1 MSALFLSFP
10 SWLLFILFV
19 GGSIAVTTL
28 GVLLLRRRKMKL
40 MSNES
45 IGFIFATVS
54 VVYAVLLG
62 FLVIYVWEA
71 FGAADHAVSQEAAA
85 IVVTA
90 RYSASFPEPIRGIMH
105 DRLRHYTEL
114 VINDEWPMMQ
124 QTGGDHFGSVEGS
137 QDLQAMFNVIQQKLP
152 QTAVTANALNSL
164 STLSQD
170 RLFRLQS
177 ATSIPDYFWLVL
189 LAGGMVVVYLGMILE
204 IENAR
209 LHLVLTGL
217 LVSIIA
223 MSLWLIAIINNPF
236 AGDLQ
241 VSTDSLQ
248 YALHVLSLLPR

>member
-1 MSALFLSFP
+1 MSELFLSIP
-10 SWLLFILFV
+10 SWLLFIIFV
-19 GGSIAVTTL
+19 GGSIALTSF
-28 GVLLLRRRKMKL
+28 GVLVLRRRKMKL

-62 FLVIYVWEA
+62 FLVIFVWEA

-90 RYSASFPEPIRGIMH
+90 RYSASFPEPIRSVIH

-114 VINDEWPMMQ
+114 VINDEWPLMQ
-124 QTGGDHFGSVEGS
+124 ATGGDHFGSAEGS
-137 QDLQAMFNVIQQKLP
+137 QDLQAMWNVMQQKLP
-152 QTAVTANALNSL
+152 QNAVTANSLSSL

-170 RLFRLQS
+170 RLLRLQS
-177 ATSIPDYFWLVL
+177 ATAIPDYFWLVL
-189 LAGGMVVVYLGMILE
+189 IAGGMVVTYLGMILE

-209 LHLVLTGL
+209 LHLVLTAL

-236 AGDLQ
+236 SGDLQ
-241 VSTDSLQ
+241 VSTDSLK
-248 YALHVLSLLPR
+248 YALHVISLLPR

>member
-1 MSALFLSFP
+1 
-10 SWLLFILFV
+10 
-19 GGSIAVTTL
+19 
-28 GVLLLRRRKMKL
+28 
-40 MSNES
+40 
-45 IGFIFATVS
+45 
-54 VVYAVLLG
+54 
-62 FLVIYVWEA
+62 
-71 FGAADHAVSQEAAA
+71 
-85 IVVTA
+85 
-90 RYSASFPEPIRGIMH
+90 
-105 DRLRHYTEL
+105 
-114 VINDEWPMMQ
+114 
-124 QTGGDHFGSVEGS
+124 
-137 QDLQAMFNVIQQKLP
+137 
-152 QTAVTANALNSL
+152 TANALNSL

-170 RLFRLQS
+170 RLFRLES

>member
-1 MSALFLSFP
+1 MSALFLSVP
-10 SWLLFILFV
+10 SWLLFVLFV
-19 GGSIAVTTL
+19 GGSIVLTCL
-28 GVLLLRRRKMKL
+28 GVLVLRRRKMKL

-71 FGAADHAVSQEAAA
+71 FGSAEHAVSEEAAA

-90 RYSASFPEPIRGIMH
+90 RYSASFPEPIRSIMH

-124 QTGGDHFGSVEGS
+124 QTGGDRFGSEEGS
-137 QDLQAMFNVIQQKLP
+137 QDMQAMFNVIQQRLP
-152 QTAVTANALNSL
+152 QTAVTANVLASL
-164 STLSQD
+164 GTLSQD
-170 RLFRLQS
+170 RLLRLQS

-189 LAGGMVVVYLGMILE
+189 IAGGMVVTYLGMILE

-217 LVSIIA
+217 LVTIIA
-223 MSLWLIAIINNPF
+223 MSLWLAAIINNPF

-248 YALHVLSLLPR
+248 YALHVISLIPR